1 MKRCSTLQIIREMQI
16 KTAMRYHFTV
26 VRITIIKKS
35 TNKYWRGYGEKETLL
50 PCWWECKLVQ
60 PQWRTVWSMALPPMR
75 SRHNE
80 QHPAS
85 CFKVTHWVWPR
96 RLSIRKWPWHSKHP
110 ALKWKTEFLWEW
122 DTKPLRDWESTEDW
136 KWRIT
141 ENEMKTSW
149 DRQVVEVG
157 VFQNWYWHKIW
168 KIFF

>member
-1 MKRCSTLQIIREMQI
+1 MKRQSRDWEKIFANDATDKGLISNIYKQLIQLSNRKTTNQIKKWAGDLNKHFSKEDTQVANRHTKRCSTLQIIREMQI

-85 CFKVTHWVWPR
+85 CFKVTH
-96 RLSIRKWPWHSKHP
+96 
-110 ALKWKTEFLWEW
+110 
-122 DTKPLRDWESTEDW
+122 
-136 KWRIT
+136 
-141 ENEMKTSW
+141 
-149 DRQVVEVG
+149 
-157 VFQNWYWHKIW
+157 
-168 KIFF
+168 